1 MENKERQDEL
11 LEVSKPV
18 IKFLCE
24 KFHPH
29 TTIIITQTGVEV
41 VEGVVS
47 IQGINDYLVD

>member
-1 MENKERQDEL
+1 MTPQEQEQLVEA
-11 LEVSKPV
+11 VKPA

-24 KFHPH
+24 NFHPH

-47 IQGINDYLVD
+47 IQGVNDYLVD